1 MFSTDQSHFR
11 RYLATLGV
19 AIAAGT
25 LSLAGL
31 FLRLQQDLL
40 VSKSTLANVTST
52 AHAALVRRQD
62 YLAIGI
68 WLLPWFV
75 AAGFL
80 GGLGLSA
87 YGMVGWAKRQKVS
100 DELED
105 IDLHKGRAELQ
116 RMSDEQRADKLD
128 RDAKDSAESLVALTP
143 TTQQASGT
151 QDAQEAGGTQDVD
164 ITSRLLS
171 NLRTEVAIIESALML
186 KLGAR
191 YNQHDIVGG
200 ARIRT
205 PQNRSIEV
213 DVVLRPR
220 GPHPV
225 VFELKYASTTKNVLN
240 RIVDGLQQL
249 ARAASALSAKG
260 VLVVVVADAATAQ
273 QVEGWKQQG
282 KEIASTYKSEP
293 AVYVSRYTDFIE
305 MDSAEFLAQV
315 GLS

>member
-1 MFSTDQSHFR
+1 
-11 RYLATLGV
+11 LATLGV

-40 VSKSTLANVTST
+40 ISKSTLANVTPT

-75 AAGFL
+75 AVGFL
-80 GGLGLSA
+80 GGLGLSV
-87 YGMVGWAKRQKVS
+87 YGMVGWAKRQKIS

-128 RDAKDSAESLVALTP
+128 RDAIDSAESLATTTP

-151 QDAQEAGGTQDVD
+151 QVD

-171 NLRTEVAIIESALML
+171 NLRTEVAVIETALML

-191 YNQHDIVGG
+191 YSQHDIVGG

-213 DVVLRPR
+213 DVVLRPH

-249 ARAASALSAKG
+249 ARAASALVAKG

-273 QVEGWKQQG
+273 QVEEWEQQG

-293 AVYVSRYTDFIE
+293 TVYVSRYTDFIE
-305 MDSAEFLAQV
+305 MDSTEFLAQV